1 MSHDIKQNHFLFVGQ
16 KTILKTLAMQKAFYG
31 TVKRGKYE
39 VIVGTCS
46 LLGLDCLLREEERG
60 LWTGAGLPLR
70 MMGEFWSRLI
80 ADTAISALQ
89 RINRQN
95 FDRWVNTNTFIHRIQ
110 SFTSPV
116 SGFALLQVEVRQ

>member
-1 MSHDIKQNHFLFVGQ
+1 
-16 KTILKTLAMQKAFYG
+16 MQKAFYG
-31 TVKRGKYE
+31 TVKRGNYK

-110 SFTSPV
+110 SFTSPG

>member
-1 MSHDIKQNHFLFVGQ
+1 M
-16 KTILKTLAMQKAFYG
+16 
-31 TVKRGKYE
+31 
-39 VIVGTCS
+39 IVGTCS

-60 LWTGAGLPLR
+60 LWTGEGLPLR
-70 MMGEFWSRLI
+70 VMGEFWSRLI
-80 ADTAISALQ
+80 ADTAMSALQ

-95 FDRWVNTNTFIHRIQ
+95 FDRWVDGWRNVWMNTNTFKHRIQ